1 MFKGRGKVRRF
12 FGDAG
17 AAVIAVEKEPGNVA
31 ALMLAPEVVEELVAR
46 YGIPD
51 GGTVEMSGLIGLA
64 VEYDESSIG
73 IATRVV
79 ILDRE

>member
-31 ALMLAPEVVEELVAR
+31 ALMVAPEVVEELVAR
-46 YGIPD
+46 YGIPNGD
-51 GGTVEMSGLIGLA
+51 TVEMGELIGLA
-64 VEYDESSIG
+64 VEYDESNIG
-73 IATRVV
+73 IVTRVV
-79 ILDRE
+79 VLDRE